1 MRLSQF
7 LKACGTSVSLL
18 QLAFATPT
26 SLRPQRASALP
37 KAALAFALGCRSC
50 FAFALQE
57 RLASQDATALP
68 KAALASLPH
77 AAPSA
82 ATGFKRRAQRQ
93 GLSAERND
101 RAYK

>member
-7 LKACGTSVSLL
+7 LKACGTSVSIL

-57 RLASQDATALP
+57 RLASAGRFL
-68 KAALASLPH
+68 AAR
-77 AAPSA
+77 SA
-82 ATGFKRRAQRQ
+82 GAQRQ
-93 GLSAERND
+93 GLSAERSD
-101 RAYK
+101 RV

>member
-7 LKACGTSVSLL
+7 LKACGTSVSIL

-57 RLASQDATALP
+57 RLASAGRHRSAEGRSCFL
-68 KAALASLPH
+68 AA
-77 AAPSA
+77 
-82 ATGFKRRAQRQ
+82 R
-93 GLSAERND
+93 SAERSD
-101 RAYK
+101 RV